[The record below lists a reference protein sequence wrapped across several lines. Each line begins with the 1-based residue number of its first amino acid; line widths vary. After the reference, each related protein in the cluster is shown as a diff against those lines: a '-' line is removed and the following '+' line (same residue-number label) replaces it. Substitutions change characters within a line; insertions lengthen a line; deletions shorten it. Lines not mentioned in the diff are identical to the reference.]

1 MASHQSYCK
10 RYYEAHREAIL
21 ASQRLRRQDP
31 ASRAKMREYY
41 AQYYQI
47 NRERIL
53 TPQSRARRRR
63 LKLERGLG
71 GSAVTFTHGR
81 VLVLF
86 D

>member
-31 ASRAKMREYY
+31 ANRAKMRTYY
-41 AQYYQI
+41 AQYYQT

-53 TPQSRARRRR
+53 TKSRARRLSLRR
-63 LKLERGLG
+63 ARGLDAA
-71 GSAVTFTHGR
+71 AVSFTHGR
-81 VLVLF
+81 VLVHF

>member
-10 RYYEAHREAIL
+10 RYYKAHREAIL

-31 ASRAKMREYY
+31 ANRAKMRTYY
-41 AQYYQI
+41 AQYYQA
-47 NRERIL
+47 NRMRIL
-53 TPQSRARRRR
+53 TQSRARRRR
-63 LKLERGLG
+63 LKLERGIG

>member
-31 ASRAKMREYY
+31 ANRAKMRTYY
-41 AQYYQI
+41 AHYYQT

-53 TPQSRARRRR
+53 TQSRARRLSLRR
-63 LKLERGLG
+63 ARGLDAA
-71 GSAVTFTHGR
+71 AVSFTYGR
-81 VLVLF
+81 VLVHF

>member
-10 RYYEAHREAIL
+10 WYYEAHREAIL
-21 ASQRLRRQDP
+21 VSRRLRRQDP
-31 ASRAKMREYY
+31 ANRAKMRTYY
-41 AQYYQI
+41 ALYYQAS
-47 NRERIL
+47 RERIL
-53 TPQSRARRRR
+53 TQLRARRRR

>member
-1 MASHQSYCK
+1 MTSHQSYCK

-31 ASRAKMREYY
+31 ANRVRMREYY
-41 AQYYQI
+41 ARYYLT
-47 NRERIL
+47 NRNRIL
-53 TPQSRARRRR
+53 TQSRARRRQ
-63 LKLERGLG
+63 LKLTRGLG
-71 GSAVTFTHGR
+71 SSAVTFTHGK

>member
-31 ASRAKMREYY
+31 ANRAKMREYY
-41 AQYYQI
+41 ACYYQT
-47 NRERIL
+47 NRARIL
-53 TPQSRARRRR
+53 TQSRARRRR
-63 LKLERGLG
+63 LKLACGLDN
-71 GSAVTFTHGR
+71 STVTFAHGR
-81 VLVLF
+81 FIVLF

>member
-31 ASRAKMREYY
+31 ANRAKMRTYY
-41 AQYYQI
+41 AMYYQT
-47 NRERIL
+47 NRMRIL
-53 TPQSRARRRR
+53 TQSRARRRR
-63 LKLERGLG
+63 LKLERGIG
-71 GSAVTFTHGR
+71 GSAVTFTHGK

>member
-31 ASRAKMREYY
+31 ANRAKMRTYY
-41 AQYYQI
+41 AQYYQT

-53 TPQSRARRRR
+53 TQSRARRQSLRR
-63 LKLERGLG
+63 ARGLDAATV
-71 GSAVTFTHGR
+71 SFTHGR
-81 VLVLF
+81 VLVHF